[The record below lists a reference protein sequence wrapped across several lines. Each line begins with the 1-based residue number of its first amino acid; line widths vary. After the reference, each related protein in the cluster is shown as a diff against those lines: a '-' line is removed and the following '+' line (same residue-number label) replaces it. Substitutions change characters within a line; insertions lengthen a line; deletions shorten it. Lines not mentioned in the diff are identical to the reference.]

1 MSLIISQ
8 TNGEMGFFFFFFLN
22 VSKSDNQD
30 KKEEGP
36 KLRQDNLAYLFNQ
49 VYVPSNFFVSF

>member
-1 MSLIISQ
+1 MVRWV
-8 TNGEMGFFFFFFLN
+8 FFFFFFLN

-36 KLRQDNLAYLFNQ
+36 KLRQDNLTYLFNQ

>member
-1 MSLIISQ
+1 MVRWV
-8 TNGEMGFFFFFFLN
+8 FFFFFFLN